1 MRKYILVAH
10 EDKNSPYA
18 VEAKLQFTSRN
29 GDESMVILINVPH
42 AKYIAPGLLQVK
54 SHIASGSAKASQEG
68 ADLVTKLAKL
78 ANDKQHRLG
87 VHGGLVRFVSRNLGL
102 NLSCD
107 KCMVVCE

>member
-18 VEAKLQFTSRN
+18 VETKLQFTSRN

-68 ADLVTKLAKL
+68 LELVTTLAKL
-78 ANDKQHRLG
+78 ANDTNH
-87 VHGGLVRFVSRNLGL
+87 HLVVKGKLIKFVSRNLGL